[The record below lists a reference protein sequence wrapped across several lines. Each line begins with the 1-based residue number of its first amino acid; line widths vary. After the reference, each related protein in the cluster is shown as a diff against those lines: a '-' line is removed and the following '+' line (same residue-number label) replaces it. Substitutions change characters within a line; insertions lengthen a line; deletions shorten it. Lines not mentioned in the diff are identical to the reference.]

1 MKRLLLLA
9 VLAGGIALSTATPA
23 TASPAD
29 IVSTAEAASAAEV
42 TTAGVTAG
50 VNDFAFDSFD
60 GQYTLSRDSAGRST
74 LTTVETLVA
83 RFPGADQNHGIRR
96 ELVDSY
102 DGHPTDLTI
111 TSVTDEHGTPR
122 SYKMSSEDG
131 FRTLTIADRAF
142 VHGRQTYVITYTSHN
157 VTRQFADT
165 KVDEFY
171 WDTNGT
177 GWKQP
182 FARVTAEVHL
192 RSALR
197 AKLTGKADAVSGRE
211 GEDGPATIEKTGD
224 GFAVS
229 AMNLAP
235 RENLSFAVGF
245 DRGTFTP
252 RDDSFLSAPWP
263 SLSLIGTLAALLV
276 AGWALFLRRTR
287 LRDAPSR
294 GVIVPEYLPPREAS
308 LLLSAVISG
317 TTAKSTPAQIL
328 ALAVAGNLR
337 IIEVGASGLSRKP
350 SYELEFVNADGAD
363 ADAAEFLHAVFGA
376 TLTPGEQRDLKKNDQ
391 KVVKRLA
398 ALSKRVTAD
407 ATTNG
412 YRRRAPAGLLG
423 LLVLASVITAGA
435 GLVFAIISLSSAHG
449 NAALSAVFVGL
460 SVVAFG
466 TSVALISHTPLET
479 KGVELRDY
487 LKGLREYISL
497 AEADRLRY
505 LQSPEGAERMPVATD
520 DARQVVRIN
529 ERLLP
534 YAVLFGIE
542 KSWAEELGHYYER
555 VGETP
560 TWYVGSGDFNAALFA
575 SSIGS
580 VSVSASSA
588 YSSASGGSGGGAV
601 SGGGGGGGGGGG
613 V

>member
-9 VLAGGIALSTATPA
+9 LLAAGLVLGTALPADAASTAVGNT
-23 TASPAD
+23 S
-29 IVSTAEAASAAEV
+29 
-42 TTAGVTAG
+42 GVPSSGVPAG
-50 VNDFAFDSFD
+50 VNDFQFDSFD
-60 GQYTLSRDSAGRST
+60 GQYTLTRDSAGRSA
-74 LTTVETLVA
+74 LSTVETLVA
-83 RFPGADQNHGIRR
+83 RFPRADQNHGIRR

-102 DGHPTDLTI
+102 DGHPTDLQV

-122 SYKMSSEDG
+122 SYTSSSEDG
-131 FRTLTIADRAF
+131 FRTLTIADRAY
-142 VHGRQTYVITYTSHN
+142 VHGMQTYVITYTAHN
-157 VTRQFADT
+157 VTRRFADT
-165 KVDEFY
+165 NADEFY

-192 RSALR
+192 PTALR
-197 AKLTGKADAVSGRE
+197 AKLTGKADAASGRE
-211 GEDGPATIEKTGD
+211 GENGPATIERTGD

-229 AMNLAP
+229 TTDFAP
-235 RENLSFAVGF
+235 RENLSFAIGF
-245 DRGTFTP
+245 DPGTFTP

-263 SLSLIGTLAALLV
+263 SLSLLGTLAALLV
-276 AGWALFLRRTR
+276 AGLALFLRRTR
-287 LRDAPSR
+287 LRDAPGR
-294 GVIVPEYLPPREAS
+294 GIIIPEYLPPRDVS

-337 IIEVGASGLSRKP
+337 IVEALASGFGRKP
-350 SYELEFVNADGAD
+350 NYELEFVNADGAD
-363 ADAAEFLHAVFGA
+363 TDAAEFLHAVFGA
-376 TLTPGEQRDLKKNDQ
+376 TLTPGEQRNLKKNDQ
-391 KVVKRLA
+391 KAVKRLG
-398 ALSKRVTAD
+398 ALTKRVTAD
-407 ATTNG
+407 ATIDG
-412 YRRRAPAGLLG
+412 YRRRPPAALVG
-423 LLVLASVITAGA
+423 LLVLAAAITSGS
-435 GLVFAIISLSSAHG
+435 GLVFAIVSLVSVHG
-449 NAALSAVFVGL
+449 NPASSAVFVAV
-460 SVVAFG
+460 SVLAFG
-466 TSVALISHTPLET
+466 ASAVLVSRTPLEA

-487 LKGLREYISL
+487 LTGLREYISL

-505 LQSPEGAERMPVATD
+505 LQSPQGAERAPVATD
-520 DARQVVRIN
+520 DTRQVVRIN

-542 KSWAEELGHYYER
+542 KSWAEELGRYYEQA
-555 VGETP
+555 GEHP
-560 TWYVGSGDFNAALFA
+560 SWYVGSGPFNAAIFA

-588 YSSASGGSGGGAV
+588 YSSTSGGSGGGAV